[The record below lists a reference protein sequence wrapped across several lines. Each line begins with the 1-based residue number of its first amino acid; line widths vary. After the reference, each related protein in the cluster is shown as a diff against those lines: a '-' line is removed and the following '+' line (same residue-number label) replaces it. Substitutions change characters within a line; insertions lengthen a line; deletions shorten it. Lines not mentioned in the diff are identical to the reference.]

1 MKITTIGIDLGK
13 TVFHLIGMDDR
24 GAILLKKRVSRSQM
38 VTLLANTPACIVGME
53 ASCGAH
59 HLGRELTA
67 QGHDVRLIP
76 AQFVKPFVKS
86 QKNDYVDAEAIAEAV
101 QRPTMRFVPVKTA
114 DQLDLQAVHR
124 VRDRLIER
132 RTGTINQLRAFLLER
147 GMVIRTGRKYLQETL
162 PAVLAEAEEKMSPRL
177 SRLLAVL
184 VKEWKQLEE
193 EIAQMDAEIGE
204 IAKQDASCQRLLTVP
219 GVGPLVATALVAAVG
234 NGAAFSKGREF
245 AAWLGLVPRQ
255 CSTGGKPKLL
265 GISNHGNEYLRRL
278 FIHGARSVVARANR
292 GKHRFGSW
300 ISSLE
305 TRANPNVVSV
315 AMANKIARIAWAVLN
330 KGTDYATG
338 PRRLAPPLETCH
350 C

>member
-1 MKITTIGIDLGK
+1 MYLLEYLIARVDL
-13 TVFHLIGMDDR
+13 
-24 GAILLKKRVSRSQM
+24 
-38 VTLLANTPACIVGME
+38 NP
-53 ASCGAH
+53 
-59 HLGRELTA
+59 
-67 QGHDVRLIP
+67 
-76 AQFVKPFVKS
+76 
-86 QKNDYVDAEAIAEAV
+86 EAIAEAV

-132 RTGTINQLRAFLLER
+132 RTGTTNQLRAFLLER
-147 GMVIRTGRKYLQETL
+147 GMVIRAGRKYLQESL
-162 PAVLAEAEEKMSPRL
+162 PAVLAEAEEKRSPRL
-177 SRLLAVL
+177 SRLLAIL

-219 GVGPLVATALVAAVG
+219 VVGPLVATALVAAVG

-265 GISNHGNEYLRRL
+265 GISKHGNEYLRRL
-278 FIHGARSVVARANR
+278 FIHGARSVVAGVNG

-300 ISSLE
+300 VSSLE
-305 TRANPNVVSV
+305 TRANPNVVNV

-330 KGTDYATG
+330 KGTDYIATG
-338 PRRLAPPLETCH
+338 PRRLAPPLETRH